1 LAAIFVWDRPART
14 QEVRQD
20 QSLEVVRI
28 VIFEVVMMIGC

>member
-1 LAAIFVWDRPART
+1 LAAIFVWERRART
-14 QEVRQD
+14 QEARED